1 LSDAH
6 FAEPEK
12 SYHDPSS
19 LISLVE
25 ACFARTSE
33 PGSGDPTKFL
43 AKSDCQGK
51 LARSTVGVV
60 VTILRRLSMATYSNE
75 LEAELEQELHEG
87 SLETEGEA
95 GLEGEGILGALGGL
109 FGEGEGEAELHELHE
124 IEGEGEWEG
133 EMESG
138 EQFFGKAFRS
148 IGNFV
153 KKNSGLLK
161 SIAKVAAPMVGTAI
175 GGPFGAVLG
184 KLATSALGEGELEQE
199 LEAHELHEF
208 ESEGELE
215 WEAESETHESSHEA
229 AHEIAHHEVTQHE
242 ALAEMMAE
250 AAAHELHEGEAE
262 AMAGASTVTVISPAD
277 RRALRRILP
286 HLVRGT
292 AILTRI
298 LRRRRAT
305 RPAVRAVPTIVR
317 RTVKTLKRHAAAGRP
332 ITRQLAGRTAAA
344 QVRNVLGNPKACTA
358 AIAGNL
364 RSSRAIRGR
373 SSVRPVAG

>member
-1 LSDAH
+1 
-6 FAEPEK
+6 
-12 SYHDPSS
+12 
-19 LISLVE
+19 
-25 ACFARTSE
+25 
-33 PGSGDPTKFL
+33 
-43 AKSDCQGK
+43 
-51 LARSTVGVV
+51 
-60 VTILRRLSMATYSNE
+60 MATYSNE

-87 SLETEGEA
+87 ELETEGEA
-95 GLEGEGILGALGGL
+95 GMEGEGILGALGSALGGL
-109 FGEGEGEAELHELHE
+109 LGESEGEGELHELHE
-124 IEGEGEWEG
+124 FEGEGEFEG
-133 EMESG
+133 EFESG

-153 KKNSGLLK
+153 KKNAGVLK

-184 KLATSALGEGELEQE
+184 KLATSALGEGEFEQ

-208 ESEGELE
+208 EGEGEFE
-215 WEAESETHESSHEA
+215 FEAEGETHELSHEAAHETHEAAHEA
-229 AHEIAHHEVTQHE
+229 AHEIATHEVTQHE

-250 AAAHELHEGEAE
+250 AAAHEVHEGEAE
-262 AMAGASTVTVISPAD
+262 AMVGASTVTVISPAD

-344 QVRNVLGNPKACTA
+344 QVRNVLGNPKVCTA
-358 AIAGNL
+358 AIARNL
-364 RSSRAIRGR
+364 KSSRAVRGGK
-373 SSVRPVAG
+373 SSVRSVAG